1 MSGLDLS
8 ALLQSAPLPVGR
20 HASITTA
27 LVLYFVA
34 VAAIAVW
41 ASRRTHT
48 ASDFFVAGQRLG
60 VVTMGVA
67 AMAATVSGFAFIGGP
82 GLMYS
87 VGLGALYIVLPLSF
101 TAVLGAWVLAR
112 RLRLLAEV
120 RPVATIPEAIA
131 ARYRSPVAQGV
142 AALAIVIA
150 TVGYLA
156 TNALALGYVLAAA
169 LEISLPSAIWLGSA
183 ITLAYS
189 AAGGILAG
197 VYTDLFQGLVMAT
210 ASVLMCGLVLRLG
223 EGVGGLSAA
232 ILAADPSFLAP
243 SGTLSPLPALSLF
256 YVFGLG
262 TLGQPHVIHKF
273 YMVRE
278 PRQLRWY
285 PLVMTI
291 AMSLTML
298 VFVSVGLGVKAL
310 VSAGAL
316 PPLARP
322 DTAMPMLLTRFAP
335 PALAGVVLAG
345 VAAAIMS
352 SVNSFL
358 NVGAAALVRDLPNAL
373 GRPFSRELL
382 WARVAT
388 VGLAVAATG
397 VASWSG
403 SAVAFLGIFGWGLFA
418 STLVP
423 ALALGLNWRGATG
436 AGATA
441 SIAIGLIVT
450 LALET
455 LSYTKVFTVPAGV
468 TPAAIALTLSL
479 GTMFA
484 VSWFTRAS
492 AAAELDDDVAA
503 VIDA

>member
-1 MSGLDLS
+1 
-8 ALLQSAPLPVGR
+8 
-20 HASITTA
+20 
-27 LVLYFVA
+27 
-34 VAAIAVW
+34 
-41 ASRRTHT
+41 
-48 ASDFFVAGQRLG
+48 
-60 VVTMGVA
+60 
-67 AMAATVSGFAFIGGP
+67 
-82 GLMYS
+82 
-87 VGLGALYIVLPLSF
+87 
-101 TAVLGAWVLAR
+101 
-112 RLRLLAEV
+112 
-120 RPVATIPEAIA
+120 
-131 ARYRSPVAQGV
+131 
-142 AALAIVIA
+142 
-150 TVGYLA
+150 
-156 TNALALGYVLAAA
+156 
-169 LEISLPSAIWLGSA
+169 
-183 ITLAYS
+183 
-189 AAGGILAG
+189 
-197 VYTDLFQGLVMAT
+197 
-210 ASVLMCGLVLRLG
+210 
-223 EGVGGLSAA
+223 
-232 ILAADPSFLAP
+232 
-243 SGTLSPLPALSLF
+243 
-256 YVFGLG
+256 
-262 TLGQPHVIHKF
+262 
-273 YMVRE
+273 
-278 PRQLRWY
+278 
-285 PLVMTI
+285 
-291 AMSLTML
+291 
-298 VFVSVGLGVKAL
+298 
-310 VSAGAL
+310 
-316 PPLARP
+316 
-322 DTAMPMLLTRFAP
+322 MPMLLTRFAP